1 MDYFGDE
8 GGCLIYTHD
17 QTAGL
22 LEIPEISVNDYAL
35 RHAKRLGDKAA
46 LIDGPSGNT
55 LSYADLHIQVG
66 QAATGLAARGFR
78 KGDVLAIYC
87 PNVPEYAVIFN
98 AVAQLGGI
106 NTTINPLYTARELLN
121 QLNDAGAR
129 FLVTTPLFL
138 DKALEAV
145 IGSSVEEIFVL
156 GEATGATP
164 FCDLL
169 SVGNSPPEVTIN
181 PRDDLVV
188 LPYSSGTTGL
198 PKGVMLTHHN
208 LVANLCQFH
217 GFESQ
222 PRLEE
227 NDIVLAVLPFFHI
240 YGMVVVMKLALAHG
254 ATVVTMPRFDM
265 ADFLALIQRYRI
277 TTLPMVPPMV
287 LGLAKSP
294 LVDQYDLSSLRTL
307 FCGAAPLGAE
317 LSIEAGNRVGCPVV
331 QGYGM
336 TEASPVTHLSPKNAK
351 NAKPGSIGKVIPMT
365 EVRIVDVDSGTDQ
378 GPNAEGE
385 LWIRGPQIM
394 RGYLNQAQAT
404 ADSID
409 EAGWYRTGDIG
420 YADEEGFFYI
430 VDRVKELIKY
440 KGLQVSPAELEALLL
455 THPDIMDVAVIPI
468 PDEEA
473 GELPKAYVVTR
484 TGDLDNEPLAA
495 QIMAFMAELVS
506 PHKRIRVIEFCSEI
520 PKSASGKI
528 LRRVLV
534 EQTRS
539 GT

>member
-1 MDYFGDE
+1 M
-8 GGCLIYTHD
+8 IYTHD
-17 QTAGL
+17 QTAGP

-46 LIDGPSGNT
+46 LIDGPSGNI

-121 QLNDAGAR
+121 QLNDSSAR

-145 IGSSVEEIFVL
+145 IASSVEEIFVL

-164 FCDLL
+164 FSDLL

-365 EVRIVDVDSGTDQ
+365 EVRIVDVDTGADQ

-394 RGYLNQAQAT
+394 RGYLNQAKAT

-495 QIMAFMAELVS
+495 HIMTFMAELVS